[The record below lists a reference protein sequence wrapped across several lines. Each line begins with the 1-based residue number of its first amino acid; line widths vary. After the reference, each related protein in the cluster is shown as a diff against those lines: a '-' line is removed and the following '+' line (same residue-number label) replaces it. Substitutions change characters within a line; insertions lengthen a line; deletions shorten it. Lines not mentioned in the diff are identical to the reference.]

1 MGSPVR
7 TALETRASLV
17 SVLRGF
23 FLFFVTLGGWC
34 FGSPVERCALGVLL
48 IVLGHCQAYCKPWL
62 QAVVGCAVFTIGP
75 SSEAYTTYTERAILG
90 AASEACSI
98 LWLDTFSFFLMMT
111 ITYPLVAAMLNMPLR
126 AYAINLVV
134 ILPVG
139 SFFAIGLPPAWAVA
153 HAGRIFCLLL
163 TSFVSSFA
171 IFVSIDQTSREYRE
185 KEKAHER
192 YASGALARFRHAHR
206 GAPNGDLAAGRHR
219 AVRRMGQERRR
230 EAAARRYGR
239 GAGGDGRAQT
249 EGDRRR
255 QAAARRGPHARARA
269 VRSARAHQT
278 QIPAL
283 ARYMPH
289 NDQVRVDYFV
299 SEDIAQVILTDG
311 SWVFMM
317 LLNLISNAFK
327 ATQMGSVSVSARL
340 AAGRIR
346 LSVADTGVGVSS
358 AVESQLWRA
367 FKQASRWQSGTG
379 LGLYHVNHLAVALG
393 GSVGYQPNIQA
404 GNGSTFWVDLPYT
417 PCTAAGMREGSSH
430 GGMAFSGSK
439 THPAPRLSGAV
450 LVAEDNLFIQNLTCG
465 LLTSIGVE
473 RVVPA
478 CNGKEALTALQA
490 SDAPDFVLVLMDIQM
505 PFMDGIECTR
515 RVRAWEQQRGLTPV
529 RIIALSA
536 NGEDAACQRD
546 CKAAGMDGVLSK
558 PVDQKTLC
566 ELLGIGS
573 PHGQLIP
580 SPPTAPTSGTTAGG
594 ASGWVDRRAARYS
607 RDETARASPSS
618 SLSQSGEAG
627 VVSFDFEAVKSLT
640 EGDEIR
646 ARSMVSNFHALGES
660 PLRGILSACERGDA
674 QGLMKDAHTLKGTC
688 GYMGAPVLQAA
699 ALRLQMAAKSAIE
712 KEGPLEVAIEVDFVK
727 AEFERLREQHRL
739 FLDSPPSSWPRIDGI
754 SKA

>member
-90 AASEACSI
+90 AASEAYSI

-192 YASGALARFRHAHR
+192 YIAALSHDFGTPIAALQMATSQLADIARSDGWGKKGAVKPLLEGMDAALEVMVVLKRKAIDVGKLQLGEALTPER
-206 GAPNGDLAAGRHR
+206 APFDL
-219 AVRRMGQERRR
+219 R
-230 EAAARRYGR
+230 ELIK
-239 GAGGDGRAQT
+239 
-249 EGDRRR
+249 
-255 QAAARRGPHARARA
+255 HKL
-269 VRSARAHQT
+269 
-278 QIPAL
+278 PAL

-430 GGMAFSGSK
+430 GGMAFSSSK

-580 SPPTAPTSGTTAGG
+580 SPPTAPTSGTTAGS

-607 RDETARASPSS
+607 RDETARVSPSS

>member
-75 SSEAYTTYTERAILG
+75 SSEAYTTYTERTILG
-90 AASEACSI
+90 AASEAYSI

-192 YASGALARFRHAHR
+192 YIAALSHDFGTPIAALQMATSQLADIARSDGWGKKGAVKPLLEGMDAALEVMVVLKRKAIDVGKLQLGEALTPER
-206 GAPNGDLAAGRHR
+206 APFDL
-219 AVRRMGQERRR
+219 R
-230 EAAARRYGR
+230 ELIK
-239 GAGGDGRAQT
+239 
-249 EGDRRR
+249 
-255 QAAARRGPHARARA
+255 HKL
-269 VRSARAHQT
+269 
-278 QIPAL
+278 PAL

-607 RDETARASPSS
+607 RDETARVSPSS